1 MIYGECVA
9 QLISAPLLADAEPD
23 PPVLPNGHFVKSLN
37 EVTSVLQ
44 FLVELVRLSELLE
57 RNPGRILTEV
67 AEEKKAWKN
76 KKTTLKNI

>member
-1 MIYGECVA
+1 MIYGECAA
-9 QLISAPLLADAEPD
+9 QLVSAPLLADAEPD
-23 PPVLPNGHFVKSLN
+23 PLVLPNSHFVKSLN

-44 FLVELVRLSELLE
+44 SLAELVHLSELLE

-76 KKTTLKNI
+76 EKTTLKNI